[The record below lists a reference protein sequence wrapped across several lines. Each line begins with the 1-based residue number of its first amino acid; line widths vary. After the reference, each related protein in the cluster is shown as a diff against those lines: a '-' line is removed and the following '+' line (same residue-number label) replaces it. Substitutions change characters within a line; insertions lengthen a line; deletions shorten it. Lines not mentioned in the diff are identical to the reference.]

1 MGREAWLGAKV
12 MMAVISAVLVSTT
25 LPGTAAA
32 EFGEEKFKP
41 GDAAVDFTAPDLDGK
56 SYTLSSYKGNSVVLL
71 NFWGLRCGAC
81 IEEMP
86 HLNALYGNY
95 KDKGV
100 VVLGVGTDGVDAQ
113 TTRDTMKEVGISA
126 DYTLLL
132 DQEFTITD
140 TYTNFLVPL
149 TIVIDKEGIIRYI
162 HTGYEKG
169 MEKEYEKAVNDA
181 L

>member
-1 MGREAWLGAKV
+1 MGRQVWLGARIIMIV
-12 MMAVISAVLVSTT
+12 MVVFLASLT
-25 LPGTAAA
+25 LPGAAAA
-32 EFGEEKFKP
+32 EFGDEKFKP
-41 GDAAVDFTAPDLDGK
+41 GDAAVDFTAVDLDGK
-56 SYTLSSYKGNSVVLL
+56 SYTLSSYKGNNVVLL

-86 HLNALYGNY
+86 HLNALSNGY

-113 TTRDTMKEVGISA
+113 ITRDTMKEVGISA

-132 DQEFTITD
+132 DEEFTITD

-149 TIVIDKEGIIRYI
+149 TIVIDKKGIIQYI
-162 HTGYEKG
+162 HTGYEQG
-169 MEKEYEKAVNDA
+169 MEKEYEKAVKDA